1 MKTKELVIMSLLAAM
16 GAVLHTIFPPIFF
29 GMKPDMMLVMMFL
42 SIILFPK
49 VQHVVVIALVTGVI
63 SALTTGFPGGQIPNM
78 IDKPVTAFIFLA
90 LFLSCLKIKN
100 KVVLT
105 AVLTAIGTIV
115 SGVIFLSAALLIT
128 GLPVALLTALLVGV
142 VLPATVI
149 NTIAMVFVFPIAQSI
164 LRRARMIEVA

>member
-1 MKTKELVIMSLLAAM
+1 M
-16 GAVLHTIFPPIFF
+16 
-29 GMKPDMMLVMMFL
+29 
-42 SIILFPK
+42 
-49 VQHVVVIALVTGVI
+49 IALVTGVI

-90 LFLSCLKIKN
+90 LFLSCQKIKN

-105 AVLTAIGTIV
+105 AVLTAVGTVV

-128 GLPVALLTALLVGV
+128 GLPAALPALLVGV

-164 LRRARMIEVA
+164 LKRARMIEVA

>member
-1 MKTKELVIMSLLAAM
+1 MKTKELVIMALLAAM

-49 VQHVVVIALVTGVI
+49 VQHVIVIALVTGAI

-90 LFLSCLKIKN
+90 LFLSCQKIKN
-100 KVVLT
+100 KVVLS

-115 SGVIFLSAALLIT
+115 SGVIFLSAALVIT
-128 GLPVALLTALLVGV
+128 GLPVAFPALLAGV

-149 NTIAMVFVFPIAQSI
+149 NTIAMLFVFPIAQSI
-164 LRRARMIEVA
+164 LKRARIIEIA

>member
-105 AVLTAIGTIV
+105 AALTAIGTIV

-128 GLPVALLTALLVGV
+128 GLPAALPALLVGV
-142 VLPATVI
+142 VLPAAVI
-149 NTIAMVFVFPIAQSI
+149 NTIAMVFVFPIAHSI